1 MSKLTVDLQSL
12 LSWGRPWHATCR
24 SMNGAMSKWIGRGFI
39 APVSQSR
46 GTLRL
51 TCERTLVY
59 VWKIMCVV
67 VAMMMLATQLA
78 EARPLSGPYQVA
90 MSKNP
95 ELCNYMAILINGD
108 MSKIGVVRYSDHRV
122 FNAIHWEIMSLPYPG
137 LTESAYFDIKNN
149 GRKSL
154 VLRESSSLSGIDEE
168 SLFIYPGTL
177 VPANVLVDVQK
188 LPGSKVRMG
197 TLKTTHNGVTESWQS
212 FITLNELPKAFQEKY
227 FSEQRRY
234 FPYNKSP
241 ALPVM
246 GPYFVL
252 RPFVWKGTYYL
263 SITEQG
269 PPGLDRYPKW
279 FLIAKYLHGEDIEH
293 ICYLDNPTIHVNY

>member
-1 MSKLTVDLQSL
+1 MKGVI
-12 LSWGRPWHATCR
+12 
-24 SMNGAMSKWIGRGFI
+24 SKWIGRDLIGS
-39 APVSQSR
+39 VDRSR
-46 GTLRL
+46 WGLRL
-51 TCERTLVY
+51 RCERTLVY

-67 VAMMMLATQLA
+67 VAMMLATQLA
-78 EARPLSGPYQVA
+78 EARSVAGPYQVV

-95 ELCNYMAILINGD
+95 ALCSYMARLINRD
-108 MSKIGVVRYSDHRV
+108 MSKVGVVRYSDHRV

-149 GRKSL
+149 GKKYL

-168 SLFIYPGTL
+168 ALFIYPGTL

-197 TLKTTHNGVTESWQS
+197 TLKTTHDGVTESWQS
-212 FITLNELPKAFQEKY
+212 FITLNELPKAFKEKY
-227 FSEQRRY
+227 FAEQRRY

-293 ICYLDNPTIHVNY
+293 ICYFDNPTIHVNY